1 MIDYLYLLTFSFL
14 SIFLIL
20 YLLFYKKPFC
30 LYEIISLSFPLC
42 IVVTIFFSLSI
53 RYLFKQQLT
62 TFHVWALIAIWIC
75 ILGTELIYLEY
86 AKAVNQNQ
94 ELKQKSKLI
103 FKVFLQEM
111 QEHYQLYLVQ
121 VILFPI
127 FLWILTNSILRP
139 HPMGTFTMKNSYGDL
154 PFHMTLI
161 ESFLRGC
168 NSKFSN
174 YLDFQFPF
182 FYDEQLTYPFFAD
195 YFSALLVSSGAALR
209 TSIILPSALLFY
221 SFVCLL
227 YSLNYRL
234 FQSKCSASVSVL
246 LVIFSGGIGFL
257 KFLFN
262 FKSQGNSMN
271 LLEFKFQYDYVYK
284 IGKDISYFWLGFL
297 DATLVPQ
304 RTSLLG
310 YPLSLAALILCHQ
323 LVKKSMIKKYEFR
336 MSILMSLIVGFLP
349 LSHTHSYIA
358 TGFITGL
365 YFIFCFPF
373 ASLFNKIF
381 KKSRNQKENDPK
393 NENEN
398 ENENEKRTR
407 KRKPKKKEKGKGKGK
422 ENEKEKEKENEKDKE
437 KEKGN
442 ENEKEK
448 EFKKTNGASV
458 MKYLLYMFVY
468 AILANLIALPQL
480 LPFIKRTTSN
490 ISFLKYEPIWNGK
503 GTNPLLYL
511 FQSLGPILSLTVLG
525 FLLLLILKKIKL
537 LCLLIPQLLLF
548 IICLY
553 IKFQPWN
560 YDNIKLMNFSIIAF
574 AGVSGYFLV
583 WLIKIPNKISNNK
596 IKKCMLVICCIVTIT
611 LLIASIFSGALS
623 VISLKDNKYQLQSQ
637 YDIEV
642 GEWVAQNIQS
652 DAVFVT
658 YNDDHKFPFTTIAGM
673 KQVAGYSGWLWSH
686 GINYGLVQRDSKRML
701 TAPEYTT
708 DEQLIQY
715 FDKFRVTHIW
725 ESNFD
730 LQKIS
735 NRVIDV
741 VGFRLIYDRFNIK
754 IYEKI

>member
-14 SIFLIL
+14 STFLIL
-20 YLLFYKKPFC
+20 YLLFYKKPFH

-62 TFHVWALIAIWIC
+62 AFHVWALIAIWIC

-94 ELKQKSKLI
+94 GMKQKSKLI

-111 QEHYQLYLVQ
+111 QAHYQLCLVQ

-139 HPMGTFTMKNSYGDL
+139 HPIGTFTMKNSYGDL

-182 FYDEQLTYPFFAD
+182 FYDEQLTYPFFSD
-195 YFSALLVSSGAALR
+195 YFSALLVSSGATLR

-262 FKSQGNSMN
+262 FINQDNSFN
-271 LLEFKFQYDYVYK
+271 LLEFKFQYDYVFK

-310 YPLSLAALILCHQ
+310 YPLSLAALILFHQ
-323 LVKKSMIKKYEFR
+323 LVKKSTIKKYEFR
-336 MSILMSLIVGFLP
+336 MLLLMSLIVGVLP

-365 YFIFCFPF
+365 SFIFCFPF
-373 ASLFNKIF
+373 ASLFYKIF
-381 KKSRNQKENDPK
+381 KKSRNQKENDPNK
-393 NENEN
+393 INEEEKENEKGKGNEN
-398 ENENEKRTR
+398 ENENEKG
-407 KRKPKKKEKGKGKGK
+407 KGKGKGKGK
-422 ENEKEKEKENEKDKE
+422 EKDKENEKDEGDK
-437 KEKGN
+437 KK
-442 ENEKEK
+442 
-448 EFKKTNGASV
+448 FKKTNEVGV
-458 MKYLLYMFVY
+458 GKYLLFMFIY

-490 ISFLKYEPIWNGK
+490 ISFLTYEPIWNGK
-503 GTNPLLYL
+503 ETNPFLYI

-525 FLLLLILKKIKL
+525 FLLLLILKKFKL
-537 LCLLIPQLLLF
+537 FCLLIPQLLLF

-560 YDNIKLMNFSIIAF
+560 YDNIKLMNFSIMAF
-574 AGVSGYFLV
+574 AGVSGYFLI
-583 WLIKIPNKISNNK
+583 WLIKIPNKINNNK
-596 IKKCMLVICCIVTIT
+596 IKKCMLVICCIVAIA
-611 LLIASIFSGALS
+611 LLITSIFSGALS
-623 VISLKDNKYQLQSQ
+623 VISLKDNKYQLQSH
-637 YDIEV
+637 YDIEA

-652 DAVFVT
+652 DAVFAT
-658 YNDDHKFPFTTIAGM
+658 YDDDHKFPFTTIAGM

-686 GINYGLVQRDSKRML
+686 GIKYGLVQRDSKRML
-701 TAPEYTT
+701 TAPEYIT

-715 FDKFRVTHIW
+715 FDKFKVTHIW
-725 ESNFD
+725 ESSFD

-741 VGFRLIYDRFNIK
+741 VGFRLIYDRFDFK
-754 IYEKI
+754 IYERI